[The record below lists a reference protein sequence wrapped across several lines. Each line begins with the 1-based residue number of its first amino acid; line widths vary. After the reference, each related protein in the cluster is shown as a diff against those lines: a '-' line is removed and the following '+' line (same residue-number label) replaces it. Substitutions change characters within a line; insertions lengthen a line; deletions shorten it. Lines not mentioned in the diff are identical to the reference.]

1 MIEANDVE
9 RFIAEICTIPFFSNL
24 GASADSSI
32 LAVNAKVFPVTTIEE
47 AIRLWQL
54 PDFEEAQSVAW
65 EACRQ
70 AILRDKTSVP
80 IWEDGFKRCQTA
92 VTSALKGSPKAREF
106 MEQIDEDIET
116 FARRLPFLG
125 AVGEL
130 LIQQIHPEWTFN
142 LSQVPFLASGFWVC
156 GWHGELSE
164 DRFVYPEGVFYVY

>member
-1 MIEANDVE
+1 MVEANHVE
-9 RFIAEICTIPFFSNL
+9 QFIAEISTIPLFSNL
-24 GASADSSI
+24 GASVDSSL
-32 LAVNAKVFPVTTIEE
+32 LATDAKVIPVATIEE

-54 PDFEEAQSVAW
+54 TDLEEAQSVAW

-70 AILRDKTSVP
+70 AIMRDGTSVP
-80 IWEDGFKRCQTA
+80 IWEDGFRRCQTA
-92 VTSALKGSPKAREF
+92 VSSALHGSPRAREF
-106 MEQIDEDIET
+106 MQKIDEDFEN

-142 LSQVPFLASGFWVC
+142 LSQVPLYSAGFWVC